1 MNIYNITN
9 DMLRIIDTI
18 EENGGEVDDNLIEE
32 FEFTQEN
39 LKEAVR
45 DFTSTIHKEEDDI
58 NAIDKEIN
66 RLKSLK
72 ETKTKLITRLSDKL
86 VKTIELFGTPNK
98 SDVMT
103 IDCQTVKVS
112 IRRSK
117 KVETDD
123 NYIAPVVTELI
134 NKFNWYKESNQL
146 DVANKIIPD
155 EFIETL
161 RNSKTFDENG
171 AIEDR
176 PIPVTADELK
186 AINATISLS
195 VPISEL
201 LEEKGYNLMKTLL
214 HNYVGFKVVGSV
226 NKTLIKKDNENK
238 IYYPHI
244 GYVANNKN
252 LSIK

>member
-39 LKEAVR
+39 LKQAVK
-45 DFTSTIHKEEDDI
+45 DFTSIIHKEEDDI

-72 ETKTKLITRLSDKL
+72 EIKNKLITRLSDKL
-86 VKTIELFGTPNK
+86 IKTIELFGTANK
-98 SDVMT
+98 SNVMT
-103 IDCQTVKVS
+103 LDCQTVKIS

-117 KVETDD
+117 KVETDND
-123 NYIAPVVTELI
+123 YIEPVITEFI
-134 NKFNWYKESNQL
+134 NKLNWYKESNEL
-146 DVANKIIPD
+146 DVVNQITPD
-155 EFIETL
+155 DFIESL
-161 RNSKTFDENG
+161 RKSKTFDENG
-171 AIEDR
+171 VIEDR

-195 VPISEL
+195 VPVSEL
-201 LEEKGYNLMKTLL
+201 LEEKGYSLMKMLL

-226 NKTLIKKDNENK
+226 NKTLIKKDNENG
-238 IYYPHI
+238 IIYPHV

-252 LSIK
+252 LNIK

>member
-72 ETKTKLITRLSDKL
+72 DTKNKLITRLSDRLIKA
-86 VKTIELFGTPNK
+86 IDLFGNENK
-98 SDVMT
+98 SGVMS

-117 KVETDD
+117 KVEVD
-123 NYIAPVVTELI
+123 NDYVGPVVQELL
-134 NKFNWYKESNQL
+134 NKLGWYKESNQL
-146 DVANKIIPD
+146 DVEKEIRPD

-161 RNSKTFDENG
+161 RNSKTFDEEGN
-171 AIEDR
+171 IEER
-176 PIPVTADELK
+176 PIPVTEDELK

-195 VPISEL
+195 VPVSEL
-201 LEEKGYNLMKTLL
+201 LEEKGYSLMKKLL
-214 HNYVGFKVVGSV
+214 HDYVGFKVVGSV
-226 NKTLIKKDNENK
+226 NKTLIKKDNENG
-238 IYYPHI
+238 ITYPHV
-244 GYVANNKN
+244 GYVANNKS